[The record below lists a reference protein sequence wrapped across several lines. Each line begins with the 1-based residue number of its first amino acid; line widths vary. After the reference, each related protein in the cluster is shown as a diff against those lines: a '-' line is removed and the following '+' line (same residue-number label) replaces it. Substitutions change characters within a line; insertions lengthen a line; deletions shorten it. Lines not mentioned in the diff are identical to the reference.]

1 MSNTGKSVEEGEIKR
16 IGRILV
22 KDIQAIM
29 KKFINNFEIYKI
41 FEVIHME
48 KFFLGLTFLAIAFCL
63 IVAPLVG
70 VISLLSG
77 VEQFFGFWVAA
88 LACMAI
94 DIIII
99 AYRITGQKMND
110 NNRERM
116 KKIRTAVNVITIV
129 VAVCLLPGAW
139 LISEDGR
146 KANRKKDSYD
156 YNSYDSSYSSYDSES
171 YGSSSGSG
179 SSSSSTGSF
188 GSSGSKTESEKKCS
202 YSGCDNRTTSEYYCY
217 KHRCHKSGCEKIIYK
232 ETLYCSEH
240 QSEGYYKEKARKERE
255 KNKPEDEY
263 GVNDYS
269 DAEDFYYDNY
279 DDFDGYEDAE
289 DYYNEYA
296 E

>member
-1 MSNTGKSVEEGEIKR
+1 
-16 IGRILV
+16 
-22 KDIQAIM
+22 
-29 KKFINNFEIYKI
+29 
-41 FEVIHME
+41 ME
-48 KFFLGLTFLAIAFCL
+48 KFFLGLTFLAIGFIL
-63 IVAPLVG
+63 IVSPLVAFA
-70 VISLLSG
+70 SLTSGIEQSFPFLVLS
-77 VEQFFGFWVAA
+77 

-99 AYRITGQKMND
+99 AYRIIGQKIND
-110 NNRERM
+110 NNQERM

-139 LISEDGR
+139 SISEDGK

-156 YNSYDSSYSSYDSES
+156 YNSYDSSYSSYDSGS
-171 YGSSSGSG
+171 YGGSSGSG
-179 SSSSSTGSF
+179 SSSNSTSSYS
-188 GSSGSKTESEKKCS
+188 SSGSKTESEKKCS

-217 KHRCHKSGCEKIIYK
+217 KHRCHKSGCEKKIYK
-232 ETLYCSEH
+232 DTLYCSEH
-240 QSEGYYKEKARKERE
+240 QSEGYYKEKARKEQK
-255 KNKPEDEY
+255 KNKAEDEY

-289 DYYNEYA
+289 DYYNEYV